1 MGVYES
7 EARLENRMI
16 DQLVKQGYEQIQ
28 TDDVN
33 SLEENFREQVNKH
46 NKIESKGKDLSD
58 KEFERLMVK
67 ISGKGVFQSAK
78 ELRQKQDIQRDD
90 GTIIYNEL
98 FNTKDLEKK
107 VERNVKRNEKFIS
120 EFENWLNEKGLAKKT
135 IRRHVNNA
143 SLYIND
149 YLNYYD
155 VIKME
160 EGVHYVHGF
169 LDGWFI
175 EKCLWSSKNSIKET
189 AASIKKF
196 YECMSEKEY
205 LRQEEYKKLCR
216 EIKDNMDEYLE
227 QMDALDNGTYYDIF

>member
-46 NKIESKGKDLSD
+46 NKIELKVKYLSD

-78 ELRQKQDIQRDD
+78 ELRLKQDIQRDD
-90 GTIIYNEL
+90 GVIIYNEL
-98 FNTKDLEKK
+98 FNTKDWEKK

-120 EFENWLNEKGLAKKT
+120 EFENLLNEKGLAKKT
-135 IRRHVNNA
+135 IRKHVNNA
-143 SLYIND
+143 SCILMTI
-149 YLNYYD
+149 
-155 VIKME
+155 
-160 EGVHYVHGF
+160 
-169 LDGWFI
+169 
-175 EKCLWSSKNSIKET
+175 
-189 AASIKKF
+189 
-196 YECMSEKEY
+196 
-205 LRQEEYKKLCR
+205 
-216 EIKDNMDEYLE
+216 
-227 QMDALDNGTYYDIF
+227 

>member
-16 DQLVKQGYEQIQ
+16 NQLVKQGYEQIQ

-46 NKIESKGKDLSD
+46 NKIELKGKDLSD

-120 EFENWLNEKGLAKKT
+120 EFENLLNEKGLAKKT
-135 IRRHVNNA
+135 IRKHVNNA

-189 AASIKKF
+189 AASIKKL
-196 YECMSEKEY
+196 YECMSEKVY
-205 LRQEEYKKLCR
+205 LKQEEYKKLCR

>member
-16 DQLVKQGYEQIQ
+16 NQLVKQGYEQIQ

-46 NKIESKGKDLSD
+46 NKIELKGKDLSD

-120 EFENWLNEKGLAKKT
+120 EFENLLNEKGLAKKT
-135 IRRHVNNA
+135 IRKHVNNA

-169 LDGWFI
+169 LDGWII

-189 AASIKKF
+189 AASIKKL
-196 YECMSEKEY
+196 YECMSEKVY
-205 LRQEEYKKLCR
+205 LKQEEYKKLCR